1 MAGPYEILE
10 QVGNAY
16 KVKLLES
23 IRVHLV
29 FSPDKL
35 CKASDDLLPG

>member
-1 MAGPYEILE
+1 MAGLYEILKR
-10 QVGNAY
+10 VGNAY

-35 CKASDDLLPG
+35 YKASNDLLSG